1 MAYMYVC
8 LIAFSC
14 FLPHEMA
21 PVCHC
26 PHGLAQAL
34 VNWYDWQPGSSRK
47 DSQIEHF
54 QEPVQ
59 VQEQN

>member
-1 MAYMYVC
+1 MYVC

-14 FLPHEMA
+14 FHPHEMA

-34 VNWYDWQPGSSRK
+34 VNWYVIGSLDPAGR
-47 DSQIEHF
+47 DSHIEHF